1 MVLLIPSTSELM
13 SSFLLIVFLLSVPPP
28 LGKWSTPRRLAM
40 LIPAPNDDVMAGEHP
55 SAVFGIEIFG
65 VEFLDCFIDVCFGE
79 ILFEKG
85 LRHEIFL
92 RYVVFKNVLNLCGEW
107 YR

>member
-13 SSFLLIVFLLSVPPP
+13 SSFLLIVFLLSVPP

-40 LIPAPNDDVMAGEHP
+40 LIPAPNDDVIVGEQP

>member
-1 MVLLIPSTSELM
+1 MVLLKPLVSELI
-13 SSFLLIVFLLSVPPP
+13 SSFLLIVFFYYQYPPL

-85 LRHEIFL
+85 L
-92 RYVVFKNVLNLCGEW
+92 
-107 YR
+107 

>member
-1 MVLLIPSTSELM
+1 MVLLKPLVSELI
-13 SSFLLIVFLLSVPPP
+13 SSFLLIVFFIISTPL

-85 LRHEIFL
+85 L
-92 RYVVFKNVLNLCGEW
+92 
-107 YR
+107 